1 MSSSVSHPA
10 GDQINVMST
19 FSVEFIITK
28 YPTASQGWIRKRL
41 KAVRPHWGRHKRY
54 NGWLLCKESLSHAR
68 FSRGSHLILV
78 TLCCEQDC

>member
-41 KAVRPHWGRHKRY
+41 KAVRSHWRRHKR
-54 NGWLLCKESLSHAR
+54 LASLQRKSLTCT
-68 FSRGSHLILV
+68 FFEKQLFNIGNVML
-78 TLCCEQDC
+78 